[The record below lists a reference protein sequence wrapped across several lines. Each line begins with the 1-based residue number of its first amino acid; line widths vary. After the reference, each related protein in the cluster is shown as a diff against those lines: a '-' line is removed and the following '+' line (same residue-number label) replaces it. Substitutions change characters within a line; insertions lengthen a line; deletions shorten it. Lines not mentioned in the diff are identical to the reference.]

1 MINTVSSSVMQGQEA
16 TGSSKL
22 DAVSQQRLAEAGRV
36 ALNFNLINIA
46 DSITNFLGKVSQMSQ
61 KALVLHEYNKA
72 ELFIKKAG
80 SLIDDK
86 TGMRLNSVQIKQ

>member
-46 DSITNFLGKVSQMSQ
+46 DSITNFLGKVSQMS
-61 KALVLHEYNKA
+61 
-72 ELFIKKAG
+72 
-80 SLIDDK
+80 
-86 TGMRLNSVQIKQ
+86 

>member
-1 MINTVSSSVMQGQEA
+1 MINLISPGVMQGQEA
-16 TGSSKL
+16 TGSSQL
-22 DAVSQQRLAEAGRV
+22 SSIYQDRLAEAGRV
-36 ALNFNLINIA
+36 ALKFFLVNIA
-46 DSITNFLGKVSQMSQ
+46 ESITNYLNKVSQMSQ

-86 TGMRLNSVQIKQ
+86 TGMRLNSLQIK